1 MTDATAFLTTIT
13 QATAAIAGIIVGFRA
28 VQYQLERQR
37 RQENTDRVRTE
48 LRRLRKEHHDRIN
61 SILGGLEANLETHI
75 EYDTSA
81 ALTERTR
88 QLTKVTPPEEFDP
101 ESTDRFRAHNEL
113 DIITPMGPNELTLN
127 ALVRELNTISWLFD
141 QLTPKR
147 DARRRGLLELAEV
160 ERLQRAT
167 TNAALFYSEFVT
179 GFPDEG
185 VRPHWADQEWE
196 LLTLSDDMIEV
207 AALAQRS
214 SLRPMPELRTT
225 LYIATGLLIM
235 GVFLPLLLLMT
246 PPIPIGPLSDQLLFV
261 QQGLILAGVIVF
273 VLLLLGS
280 ILTNLGD
287 ERPPLDE
294 ER

>member
-37 RQENTDRVRTE
+37 RQENTERVRTE
-48 LRRLRKEHHDRIN
+48 LRKLRKEHHDRIN

-113 DIITPMGPNELTLN
+113 DIITPMKPNELTLN
-127 ALVRELNTISWLFD
+127 TLVRELNTISWLFD

-147 DARRRGLLELAEV
+147 DARRRDLLELAEV

-167 TNAALFYSEFVT
+167 TNAALCFSEFVT
-179 GFPDEG
+179 GFPDER
-185 VRPHWADQEWE
+185 VRPHWADQEWG

-207 AALAQRS
+207 AAWPS
-214 SLRPMPELRTT
+214 
-225 LYIATGLLIM
+225 
-235 GVFLPLLLLMT
+235 GVSYVPCRNCGRRCILP
-246 PPIPIGPLSDQLLFV
+246 PDS
-261 QQGLILAGVIVF
+261 
-273 VLLLLGS
+273 
-280 ILTNLGD
+280 
-287 ERPPLDE
+287 
-294 ER
+294 